1 MGKGLEGDGR
11 QTPSKPCSCYEWQC
25 QVVLLDR
32 QFSPGRLRHCSSHQS
47 SCYEGGIYWS
57 LTLPNKLI
65 WHPQRIIT
73 FASDSYS
80 SHQTGQPPP
89 SIGLGIGLS
98 FVLFILL
105 LISSWCTHHHN
116 YWGMGSGILL
126 CRGLIMVIYSCALR
140 LTPRSRV
147 VISSSRL
154 INHISTDV
162 SHINYCMGYF
172 HIAWT
177 SIIQLTICL
186 TLLLINLGPSV
197 LAGFTLLVIITP
209 INTFTAK
216 CLFVFRLK
224 SMKWTDSCSRSLQE
238 IISGINIIKFF
249 SWEMPFLKRI
259 TKFRQLELGCVYLG
273 TCRPDIHKS
282 F

>member
-1 MGKGLEGDGR
+1 M
-11 QTPSKPCSCYEWQC
+11 
-25 QVVLLDR
+25 
-32 QFSPGRLRHCSSHQS
+32 
-47 SCYEGGIYWS
+47 
-57 LTLPNKLI
+57 
-65 WHPQRIIT
+65 
-73 FASDSYS
+73 
-80 SHQTGQPPP
+80 
-89 SIGLGIGLS
+89 
-98 FVLFILL
+98 LFILL

-186 TLLLINLGPSV
+186 TLLLINLGPSA

-209 INTFTAK
+209 INTFTEK